1 MGFTIEGNMKRKVK
15 VFDVVNITVL
25 ILFAIACLFPFLY
38 EILISFSSK
47 VDFYQSTF
55 LVIPQNFTFENYK
68 FIFIQNTI
76 GNALAVSLFITVV
89 GVCFNMTLTIIGAYA
104 LSRTDMFLG
113 RVFFLFVL
121 FTMFFG
127 GGLIPFY
134 IVVRNLGLMQNNF
147 ISIFSVIIPFGISGF
162 NMIILRNFFR
172 AVPDEI
178 IESCSMDGAS
188 QIRIMLQFVVPLS
201 KAGIATVALFYA
213 VERWNDWYW
222 PMLFIINPDYQPLSL
237 ALRNALS
244 SNVAGD
250 SVTGG
255 VDATITFAEGQNAAT
270 IVIAI
275 LPIVAVYPFV
285 QKYFVRGVMLG
296 SVKG

>member
-1 MGFTIEGNMKRKVK
+1 MKKSIK
-15 VFDVVNITVL
+15 IFDIINIF
-25 ILFAIACLFPFLY
+25 ILSLFGIICVFPFVY

-55 LVIPQNFTFENYK
+55 IVLPKHFTFENYK

-76 GNALAVSLFITVV
+76 GNALGISLFVTVV
-89 GVCFNMTLTIIGAYA
+89 GVCFNMVLTIIGAYA

-134 IVVRNLGLMQNNF
+134 IVVRDIGLMQNSF
-147 ISIFSVIIPFGISGF
+147 VSVFSVIIPFGISGF

-178 IESCSMDGAS
+178 VESCLMDGAS

-201 KAGIATVALFYA
+201 KAGIATIALFYA

-222 PMLFIINPDYQPLSL
+222 PMLFFTSPDYQPLSL

-244 SNVAGD
+244 SNTPGD

>member
-1 MGFTIEGNMKRKVK
+1 MKKRKIS
-15 VFDVVNITVL
+15 VFNICNVTL
-25 ILFAIACLFPFLY
+25 LSLFGIVCVFPFVY
-38 EILISFSSK
+38 EVLISFSSK

-55 LVIPQNFTFENYK
+55 ITWPAHITLENYR
-68 FIFIQNTI
+68 FIFYQNNI
-76 GNALAVSLFITVV
+76 GNAFLISFFVTVV
-89 GVCFNMTLTIIGAYA
+89 GVLYNMTLTVIGAYA

-113 RVFFLFVL
+113 KAFFLFVL

-134 IVVRNLGLMQNNF
+134 LVVKNLGLMQNNF
-147 ISIFSVIIPFGISGF
+147 ISVFSIILPFGISGF

-172 AVPDEI
+172 AVPEEI

-188 QIRIMLQFVVPLS
+188 QIRIMFQFVVPLS

-222 PMLFIINPDYQPLSL
+222 PMLFIINSDFAPLSL
-237 ALRNALS
+237 AMRNILS
-244 SNVAGD
+244 SNIAGD
-250 SVTGG
+250 SGGGG
-255 VDATITFAEGQNAAT
+255 VDSTITFAEGQGAAT

-275 LPIVAVYPFV
+275 LPILMVYPFV
-285 QKYFVRGVMLG
+285 QKYFVRGIMLG